1 MDTARRG
8 AVGITSPGARRT
20 RHPQCS
26 TWFGRKVKAKR
37 QPRARWG
44 TFGAVSPLGP
54 NYLRD
59 RPLTRYPTGRWHDR
73 QLALRPR
80 SFRLR
85 TYSGPGLLGKVLWV
99 TPYPGIIESRVTPY
113 TAHPGSTPRRPESTP
128 SPYSPT
134 AALIADA
141 AARNRCKSRRTA
153 PGRYTNRQLPRDFP
167 AGASYVAISGE
178 NVAFSREST
187 LLRPTRPPFRA
198 RVGYSLPSPLL
209 RAGRE

>member
-1 MDTARRG
+1 MGASVSNRVVIRREG
-8 AVGITSPGARRT
+8 RWQWRCPVTTSPKCPWLPVTAG
-20 RHPQCS
+20 
-26 TWFGRKVKAKR
+26 
-37 QPRARWG
+37 PRG
-44 TFGAVSPLGP
+44 DLDGP
-54 NYLRD
+54 
-59 RPLTRYPTGRWHDR
+59 
-73 QLALRPR
+73 
-80 SFRLR
+80 RLR

-198 RVGYSLPSPLL
+198 RVGYSLHSPLL